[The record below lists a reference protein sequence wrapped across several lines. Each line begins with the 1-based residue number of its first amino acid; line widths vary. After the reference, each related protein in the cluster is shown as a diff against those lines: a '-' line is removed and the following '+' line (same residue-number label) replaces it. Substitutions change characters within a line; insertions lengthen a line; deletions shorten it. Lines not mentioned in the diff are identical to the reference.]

1 MIVLMNQLE
10 TTSDGGDYSRVKR
23 QAEEEETLKNNNHK
37 ILMIRKA
44 KKIPIKKIINHK
56 HSPSQKNF
64 KRNIISYLKQLFNGN
79 KNDKLLETSKISGSI
94 AEDYSTTECDYEDDT
109 TLEENIITSQTSTTS
124 SILESSTQPLSS
136 ASPEITSSSALDETI
151 CETEEKI
158 TSTTIINTDEI
169 TTTPM
174 PIAKTTNS
182 INIINDRLK
191 NILTTSEYPP
201 YFLSTAASD
210 STDCDYDTEIETTEP
225 SVNTN
230 EPLVDDN
237 TNDDNDDCVN
247 PIERRSSR
255 KLLEKL
261 MNIKPLVKQLDKV
274 NSTTLLKLRERN
286 LQTSRIKLIKN
297 LKIIKRKT
305 SLLSSTNNLKLGQF
319 NEMKNRIKKR
329 MKIGRTLKS
338 YEFIEPIKES
348 LLPTITPEGNEYDY
362 DNSDDDDINVEYLI
376 NKYDNAREI
385 IDETLTPIA
394 EELSENFNTTVD
406 KFMNKEYNTEKL
418 VNVNSNNSDI
428 PDNNS
433 NETNSY
439 CTSCICDIEYA
450 LMSLKALLEIRS
462 DLLNRISQYS
472 CDKFVQIGKYL
483 DVTSA
488 SLSRRRAVDDT
499 LSYNSTQQTLIKIH
513 DDEVLKYIQND
524 DAEDLLSIDEAN
536 LNERETLY
544 IPESSYLINIPCS
557 NDNKTSLIMSKS
569 QPNYIWMRHDG
580 GPISGIIRDNG
591 DLELYQV
598 DRVLNVGNYSCIMT
612 YIDSDDKKLIKN
624 VYEHTVKSVTLP
636 QYIIR
641 GVNHYNLDNLDE
653 FKLETL
659 FTYLKHMFNDI
670 LCKNILC
677 DAIIFGSQYNNRNV
691 SIKILITPS
700 KILHSIS
707 PASLCD
713 VKCHRIIQNKII
725 LLSNHR
731 HGRLFPIKKDEN
743 AELKVEQKQKQKEI
757 INVDINDAN
766 GDDVGLLMGCPV
778 GYRLESN
785 YCEPCPSGFYSR
797 DLSWHC
803 QQCPL
808 GTYQLKTGA
817 NTCEKCTNPFLWS
830 SLSIVLIILGL
841 LIIMCLIGIIT
852 FWPMWCKKRNKKY
865 KIYREFSDDDEY
877 STVPLIPLNMNENLI
892 CSDSW
897 EQNDV
902 EEDLPNKKKLLI
914 YGINL
919 LPTRRMMKH

>member
-56 HSPSQKNF
+56 HSPSHKNF
-64 KRNIISYLKQLFNGN
+64 RRNIISYLKQLFNGN
-79 KNDKLLETSKISGSI
+79 KDDKLLETSKISGSI

-201 YFLSTAASD
+201 YFSSTGASD

-305 SLLSSTNNLKLGQF
+305 SLLSSMNNLKLGQF

-362 DNSDDDDINVEYLI
+362 DNSDDDDINVEYLT

-450 LMSLKALLEIRS
+450 LMSLKALLEMRS

-499 LSYNSTQQTLIKIH
+499 LSYNSTQQTLIKIN

-524 DAEDLLSIDEAN
+524 VAEDLLSIDEAN
-536 LNERETLY
+536 LNEHETLY

-659 FTYLKHMFNDI
+659 FTYLKHI
-670 LCKNILC
+670 
-677 DAIIFGSQYNNRNV
+677 
-691 SIKILITPS
+691 
-700 KILHSIS
+700 
-707 PASLCD
+707 
-713 VKCHRIIQNKII
+713 
-725 LLSNHR
+725 LSNHR